1 MKLSETATPNGRW
14 YLCEENNC
22 MEMKIE
28 TLLAIMA
35 KWNIIV
41 AAHSEREQR
50 YGDNPTSFQ
59 SGVLYGLHLAMM
71 TTHPTVAI
79 RYKCKD
85 QTDSKAD
92 SLL

>member
-1 MKLSETATPNGRW
+1 MKLSETANPDGRW

-41 AAHSEREQR
+41 AAYSEREQR
-50 YGDNPTSFQ
+50 YGDNPSRSYFHRCVEPWVMLGNTRHASELPFSQ
-59 SGVLYGLHLAMM
+59 GN
-71 TTHPTVAI
+71 
-79 RYKCKD
+79 
-85 QTDSKAD
+85 
-92 SLL
+92 